1 MKDVNPTAH
10 DMKALIRPL
19 VSLHNKC
26 EKAQQKCQPGTWQH
40 ARLQHNREALSYA
53 LAHLRQEVPS
63 LQSPTIAEQQAM
75 KQTLENLCD
84 VTEQALQKSTSG
96 TASHTLLC
104 NRLRALRVAASVLH
118 TPFSDTE
125 IDP

>member
-40 ARLQHNREALSYA
+40 ARLQHNREALAHA
-53 LAHLRQEVPS
+53 LERLRQEGPS

-75 KQTLENLCD
+75 KHTLENLCD

-96 TASHTLLC
+96 TASHSLLR
-104 NRLRALRVAASVLH
+104 NRLQALQAAASVLH